1 MCKVSTLNNV
11 EPPSINVFCKAD
23 QLPKINKCRH
33 FRQPLALIDEQNGL
47 NFSLPQLKEI
57 NLPPATSPCSVTDKM
72 GNACEPIACTTSKK
86 DHEDLPKF
94 RRASTPFVTA
104 NPKMISPI
112 VDQTNE
118 NVPVSAVPLAADR
131 KKILNRPRLCATM
144 SYPGASNNAPSSV
157 SNLSR
162 VPTPPKSPPKN
173 RPATPFLLTRS
184 RSVDAKNYRYNLEIV
199 GETKASID
207 DVRSLEA
214 TSLEL
219 LDDDSFMGKKIE
231 RDKLEKFNEEKMTM
245 KSAMSAGKSDGHS
258 CKIRMDMTAFTKW
271 IEEHRLP

>member
-23 QLPKINKCRH
+23 QLPEINKCRH

-47 NFSLPQLKEI
+47 NCSLPQLKEI
-57 NLPPATSPCSVTDKM
+57 NLPPATSHSSVTNKM
-72 GNACEPIACTTSKK
+72 GNECEPIACTTSKK
-86 DHEDLPKF
+86 DHEDLPKC

-104 NPKMISPI
+104 NPKMITLE
-112 VDQTNE
+112 QANE
-118 NVPVSAVPLAADR
+118 NIPVSAVPLATDR
-131 KKILNRPRLCATM
+131 KKLLNRPRLCVSM
-144 SYPGASNNAPSSV
+144 SYPGASNNAPSTV

-184 RSVDAKNYRYNLEIV
+184 RSVDAKNYRYNLQTV
-199 GETKASID
+199 GETRAGVGDI
-207 DVRSLEA
+207 RSLEVP
-214 TSLEL
+214 SMEL
-219 LDDDSFMGKKIE
+219 LDEDSFMGKKIE
-231 RDKLEKFNEEKMTM
+231 RDKLEKFNREKMTM
-245 KSAMSAGKSDGHS
+245 KGAMSAGKSDGHS